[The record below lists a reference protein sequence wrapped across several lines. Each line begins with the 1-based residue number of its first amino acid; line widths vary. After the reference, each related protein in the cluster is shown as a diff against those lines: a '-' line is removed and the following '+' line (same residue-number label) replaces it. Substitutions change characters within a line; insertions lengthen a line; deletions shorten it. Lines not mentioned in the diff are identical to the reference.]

1 MVETLYFKCYYAYLL
16 GNLPQAIMFYE
27 LLKEEFKSAG
37 QIGTLKDYQLFEL
50 KKVKE
55 AITSGTIAQASWLND
70 SAPIGPPMQ
79 STAGFRQDALVWK
92 IHQNFGQ
99 LKVLLQDENLCL
111 YNLEHPCDPYGRVDM
126 VYMGKNTVY
135 PLEVKKDQGD
145 HSLIGQIGK
154 YCLYH
159 QLKLHYKF
167 YEFVQPV
174 TVCSS
179 YDPYAIQELKK
190 NGVKTVIYSVSGDN
204 FNLKL
209 I

>member
-1 MVETLYFKCYYAYLL
+1 MVETLYFKCYYSFLR

-27 LLKEEFKSAG
+27 LLREEFKSSG
-37 QIGTLKDYQLFEL
+37 RIDVLKNYQLFEL

-55 AITSGTIAQASWLND
+55 AITTGTIAQASWLD
-70 SAPIGPPMQ
+70 DPAPVGPPTQ
-79 STAGFRQDALVWK
+79 STAEFKQNELVRK

-99 LKVLLQDENLCL
+99 LKELLQEEGL
-111 YNLEHPCDPYGRVDM
+111 YLYDIEYPCGPYGRVDM
-126 VYMGKNTVY
+126 VYMGRNTVF
-135 PLEVKKDQGD
+135 PTEIKKDCGD

-159 QLKLHYKF
+159 QLRLHYKF

-179 YDPYAIQELKK
+179 YDPYTIQELKK

-204 FNLKL
+204 FNLKS